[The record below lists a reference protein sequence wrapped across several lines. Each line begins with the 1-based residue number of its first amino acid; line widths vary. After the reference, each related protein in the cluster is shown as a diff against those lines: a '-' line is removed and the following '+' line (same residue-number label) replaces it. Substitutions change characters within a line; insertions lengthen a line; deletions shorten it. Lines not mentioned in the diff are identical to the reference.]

1 MNAFFLTE
9 TEFVQLLNQKD
20 NHEGILHKL
29 PAAYREFIIKVVD
42 MCRSKKHKAYAISA
56 LLVVEVEIS
65 HLHTEAE
72 RDALNTALAT
82 FISKALSFVRGT
94 ITNLKDTNITLVDED
109 EILQNLDLKW
119 SANKSDLVEL
129 AYAFKVAD
137 CFGPKASIKDIVAK
151 LAEAFKV
158 DMPENYIYK
167 KYNEIRVRSKD
178 SRTYFL
184 DSLGEKLRGFLMKLD
199 SK

>member
-20 NHEGILHKL
+20 NHEAIIHRL
-29 PAAYREFIIKVVD
+29 PEAYREFIIKVTE
-42 MCRSKKHKAYAISA
+42 MCRSRKHKGYAISA

-65 HLHTEAE
+65 HLQTEAE
-72 RDALNTALAT
+72 REAINKALAT
-82 FISKALSFVRGT
+82 FISKALAFVRST
-94 ITNLKDTNITLVDED
+94 ISNLKDTSITLVDEE
-109 EILQNLDLKW
+109 EIIQNLDLKW

-137 CFGPKASIKDIVAK
+137 CFGPKASVKDIVAK

-167 KYNEIRVRSKD
+167 KYNEIKVRAKD

-184 DSLGEKLRGFLMKLD
+184 DSLGEKLRGFLKKID
-199 SK
+199 AK